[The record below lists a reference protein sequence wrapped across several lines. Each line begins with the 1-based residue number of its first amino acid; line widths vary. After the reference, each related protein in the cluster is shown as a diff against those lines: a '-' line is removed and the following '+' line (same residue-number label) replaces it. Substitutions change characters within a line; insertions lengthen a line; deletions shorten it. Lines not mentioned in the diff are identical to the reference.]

1 MIHPS
6 YKELIDEINKG
17 IGEDD
22 EPIVTS
28 RYSIVLASSKR
39 ARQLTAGDEALV
51 KHERGKKPLS
61 IAVQELYE
69 GKVNI
74 IPGSETEEVMEEITD
89 EIADE
94 IADEIVDAIEEI
106 EEVAEEPVEAAE
118 E

>member
-6 YKELIDEINKG
+6 YTELIEKINKDVP
-17 IGEDD
+17 EDE

-39 ARQLTAGDEALV
+39 ARQLTAGDPAFV
-51 KHERGKKPLS
+51 KYEKGKKPLS

-74 IPGSETEEVMEEITD
+74 IPGTEGEEEELPEEIS
-89 EIADE
+89 EESAE
-94 IADEIVDAIEEI
+94 AIEDTAET
-106 EEVAEEPVEAAE
+106 AEE
-118 E
+118 

>member
-17 IGEDD
+17 IGEDE

-74 IPGSETEEVMEEITD
+74 IPGSESDDEIEEIT
-89 EIADE
+89 EIENGILLD
-94 IADEIVDAIEEI
+94 VDDEI
-106 EEVAEEPVEAAE
+106 EEVAEEPVEDGE
-118 E
+118 EVEE

>member
-6 YKELIDEINKG
+6 YKELIDEINKDVL
-17 IGEDD
+17 EED

-39 ARQLTAGDEALV
+39 ARQITAGDPALV
-51 KHERGKKPLS
+51 KYENGKKALS

-74 IPGSETEEVMEEITD
+74 IPGSEGDVEELPEETA
-89 EIADE
+89 E
-94 IADEIVDAIEEI
+94 AIEET
-106 EEVAEEPVEAAE
+106 AEAAAETTE